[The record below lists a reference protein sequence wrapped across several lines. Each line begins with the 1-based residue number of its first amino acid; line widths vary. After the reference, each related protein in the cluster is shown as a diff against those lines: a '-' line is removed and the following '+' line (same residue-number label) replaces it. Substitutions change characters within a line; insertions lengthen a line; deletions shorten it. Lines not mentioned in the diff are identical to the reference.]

1 MIVVNRSAF
10 ESLNAVDRITSAEL
24 VQGAITRAIVR
35 GEIRPGDPLVE
46 TELANRLGVSRGPVR
61 EALAQLERMGLVEK
75 FPYKGS
81 FVSHLTE
88 DDIRELYTVRTRL
101 EGLAARRIAEGAGEN
116 AESIAILDGILDQMR
131 QAAKQQDYTT
141 LVELDLQF
149 HRALCVLSEHKL
161 LAQIWE
167 NHLEISLK
175 RFLFLK
181 QNRLY
186 SNPFEAVDLHQPIV
200 DAIRSGDADK
210 AEAAATHHVIEAGKL
225 SSTER

>member
-1 MIVVNRSAF
+1 MVSKSAF
-10 ESLNAVDRITSAEL
+10 DSLNAVDRMTSSEL
-24 VQGAITRAIVR
+24 VQGAVTRAIVR

-46 TELANRLGVSRGPVR
+46 TELANRLSVSRGPIR

-75 FPYKGS
+75 IPYKGS

-88 DDIRELYTVRTRL
+88 DDVRELYTIRTRL
-101 EGLAARRIAEGAGEN
+101 EGLAARRIAENVKEN
-116 AESIAILDGILDQMR
+116 AQSVTILDGILDQMR
-131 QAAKQQDYTT
+131 AAAKEHDYTA

-149 HRALCVLSEHKL
+149 HRALCVLSEHRL
-161 LAQIWE
+161 LVQIWE
-167 NHLEISLK
+167 THLEISLK

-186 SNPFEAVDLHQPIV
+186 TDPIGAADLHQPIV
-200 DAIRSGDADK
+200 DAIRSGDANK

-225 SSTER
+225 GYIER